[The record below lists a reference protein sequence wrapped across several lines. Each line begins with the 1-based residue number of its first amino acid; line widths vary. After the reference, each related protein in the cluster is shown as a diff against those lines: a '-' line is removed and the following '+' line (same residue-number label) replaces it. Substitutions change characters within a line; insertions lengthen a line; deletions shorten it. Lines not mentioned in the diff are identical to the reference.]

1 MIDVF
6 VVQCEVHSV
15 KRVVRLT
22 TTLLNIIHRSS
33 LYVGYH
39 HIIAID
45 RHCPLDSWRRWEEG
59 GGGRRREERAKKGE
73 KRGKSKRRRSC
84 CLLLFRQARVGARQ
98 GPGSGKLSTV
108 SDDWNSCELFHLI
121 H

>member
-1 MIDVF
+1 MKVEGIDKNNFVMDETVILMIDVF

-45 RHCPLDSWRRWEEG
+45 RHCPLDSLEEV
-59 GGGRRREERAKKGE
+59 GGGRREEERAKKGD
-73 KRGKSKRRRSC
+73 GKG
-84 CLLLFRQARVGARQ
+84 FRVQDWSR
-98 GPGSGKLSTV
+98 PGSGKLS
-108 SDDWNSCELFHLI
+108 CI
-121 H
+121 